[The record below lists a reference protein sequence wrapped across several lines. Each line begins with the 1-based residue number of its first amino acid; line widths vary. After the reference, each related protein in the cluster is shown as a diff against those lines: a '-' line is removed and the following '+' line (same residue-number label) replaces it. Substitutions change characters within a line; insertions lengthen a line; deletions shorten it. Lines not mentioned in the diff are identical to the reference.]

1 MDQAWGGGSL
11 RQAMQRRL
19 ADRAGQRWAWAAV
32 CALPVLGLPFLLWH
46 GRQRR
51 TAIPFLYGLIVQGL
65 GAFALGGLAA
75 ALWLPPPVL
84 VLGAWFCFALGH
96 HQGQERAAR
105 NAASWLRLDG

>member
-1 MDQAWGGGSL
+1 
-11 RQAMQRRL
+11 
-19 ADRAGQRWAWAAV
+19 
-32 CALPVLGLPFLLWH
+32 LPFLLWH